1 MFTCTHCPNK
11 KFSKIDALYDHQTS
25 KHSRIVGSC
34 PLCEARFPSRTA
46 LVKEH
51 FIEHM
56 LRCGACGK
64 GFGTG
69 EALQS
74 HRQSKHPRV
83 PTSPSAKSKPVET
96 GDTGSTALSLK
107 RLAFPCSHCE
117 SIFYSME
124 ALLKHQADSHS
135 IPCYYC
141 DHQFPT
147 YATRDQHEALHLEY
161 KCKHCDWKFASE
173 NTLDQH
179 VSDLHSSKCN
189 HCGSQLSSVT
199 ARNQH
204 YKSCK
209 LATRFCYT
217 CTPCNRK
224 FSLASALHAHGMT
237 THRHGIW
244 TRAIS
249 VANSTASS
257 SQSVRN
263 TSPVAASVSGYTGE
277 QSLASP
283 TSDPEGQS
291 VLDTQPHGGDIEV
304 ATEDQTASCCP
315 SCRIIYESYEDF
327 RTHTCEFRKME
338 IPLHC
343 TYCYSRFVDGASL
356 ENHLAERD
364 SFSCTVCN
372 VQFCSDDLLHDHL
385 ETHPK
390 CRKCEA
396 SFADETELYRHTE
409 VGHPVVVCWDCGGAV
424 VSQESLDL
432 HYASEH
438 PSCTICGS
446 VMERSDMLPK
456 HLENEHGIAQAANSD
471 TRSSSVTTCGSIGSR
486 ISDHNNICSN
496 SQGST
501 PSFTSL
507 LTQASSD
514 EGYIT
519 TSSTL
524 SVSSDGMA
532 HSGADNSAT
541 RMQSFCD
548 DKGSPTPSRSSR
560 DLSPSH
566 GYAESNPSFS
576 IEYVR
581 AEDNHVQVL
590 NGDARSSPSSSTR
603 SPGELSSSAS
613 SLNSESIVDPRE
625 SVLESKKEYK
635 LSAGQLSGREFRLHC
650 RICSRD
656 PCEDMTATICGHL
669 FCKRCITQA
678 VVAKSEC
685 PVCKSAT
692 LLYCLFRLYLAA

>member
-1 MFTCTHCPNK
+1 MQPGINMKHYISN
-11 KFSKIDALYDHQTS
+11 TS
-25 KHSRIVGSC
+25 ASIVTGSLPQRILWTST
-34 PLCEARFPSRTA
+34 SRTCIPRNA
-46 LVKEH
+46 ITAGPSSPPLQRGTSTTRVANLPLVS
-51 FIEHM
+51 
-56 LRCGACGK
+56 A
-64 GFGTG
+64 T
-69 EALQS
+69 
-74 HRQSKHPRV
+74 RV
-83 PTSPSAKSKPVET
+83 P
-96 GDTGSTALSLK
+96 
-107 RLAFPCSHCE
+107 
-117 SIFYSME
+117 
-124 ALLKHQADSHS
+124 Q
-135 IPCYYC
+135 
-141 DHQFPT
+141 
-147 YATRDQHEALHLEY
+147 
-161 KCKHCDWKFASE
+161 
-173 NTLDQH
+173 
-179 VSDLHSSKCN
+179 
-189 HCGSQLSSVT
+189 
-199 ARNQH
+199 
-204 YKSCK
+204 
-209 LATRFCYT
+209 
-217 CTPCNRK
+217 CNRK

-446 VMERSDMLPK
+446 VMESSDMLPK

-650 RICSRD
+650 RICRSRS
-656 PCEDMTATICGHL
+656 L
-669 FCKRCITQA
+669 
-678 VVAKSEC
+678 
-685 PVCKSAT
+685 
-692 LLYCLFRLYLAA
+692 